1 MRVRLNKLGGELLV
15 FAAGHAKWYAKW
27 YAISSRKKNI
37 AYRMEYCLA
46 RAVGVLYM
54 VRQIHARSTPQ
65 RCAEIFDTRKYRF
78 PCEKTAREN
87 DSGLQSLA
95 LTLL

>member
-1 MRVRLNKLGGELLV
+1 MFIYKVITVRLIAVGY
-15 FAAGHAKWYAKW
+15 AKWYAKW

-54 VRQIHARSTPQ
+54 VRQIHSNWAIGEDSPLSGGLGGHLFLGLTPN
-65 RCAEIFDTRKYRF
+65 RWHF
-78 PCEKTAREN
+78 
-87 DSGLQSLA
+87 A
-95 LTLL
+95 LLCHLS